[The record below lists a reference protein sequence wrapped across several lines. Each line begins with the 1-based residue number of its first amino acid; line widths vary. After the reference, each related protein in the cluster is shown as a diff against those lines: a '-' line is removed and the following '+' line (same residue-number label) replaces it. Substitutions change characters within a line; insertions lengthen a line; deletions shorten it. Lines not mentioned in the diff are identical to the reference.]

1 MGYIYKITNLVNNK
15 AYVGQTKQPI
25 EIRWEAHIYAAFRED
40 DDNRYYLHRAI
51 NKYGLDKFK
60 FEIIEEVPNTKLDER
75 EIYWIAQYHT
85 YRYDELGNQS
95 YNLTRGGKGNWKF
108 EPETLINAFFENK
121 EHLGNTCK
129 DIGCSEPTLIKVLQ
143 ENGLSGKGSMTAVY
157 QISLVD
163 GSIIKR
169 FDSAIEVMKTF
180 NRCKTAI
187 CDAMNG
193 RQKTAAGY
201 IWCKVEDYPN
211 FKLEEHI
218 DNKQKKVL
226 CVEKNLQFNM
236 IKDAGK
242 WVYENG
248 YTTSKEVNANICRAC
263 KKGIKAYGFHWQY
276 VYE

>member
-15 AYVGQTKQPI
+15 AYVGQTRQSI
-25 EIRWEAHIYAAFRED
+25 EIRWDAHVYAAFREN

-75 EIYWIAQYHT
+75 EIYWIAQFHT
-85 YRYDELGNQS
+85 YRYDELGNES
-95 YNLTRGGKGNWKF
+95 YNLTRGGKGNWKY
-108 EPETLINAFFENK
+108 ESETLLQAFFNND

-143 ENGLSGKGSMTAVY
+143 EHDLFGKGSMTPIY
-157 QISLVD
+157 QISLKD
-163 GSIIKR
+163 GSIIKK
-169 FDSAIEVMKTF
+169 FDSTVEVMKEFHLGRTAISDAI
-180 NRCKTAI
+180 NRRSKTAL
-187 CDAMNG
+187 
-193 RQKTAAGY
+193 GY
-201 IWCKVEDYPN
+201 AWCKVKDYPN

-218 DNKQKKVL
+218 DNKQRKVL
-226 CVEKNLQFNM
+226 CVEKNLQFNK
-236 IKDAGK
+236 IKDAGQ

-263 KKGIKAYGFHWQY
+263 KRKIKAYGFHWQY
-276 VYE
+276 V